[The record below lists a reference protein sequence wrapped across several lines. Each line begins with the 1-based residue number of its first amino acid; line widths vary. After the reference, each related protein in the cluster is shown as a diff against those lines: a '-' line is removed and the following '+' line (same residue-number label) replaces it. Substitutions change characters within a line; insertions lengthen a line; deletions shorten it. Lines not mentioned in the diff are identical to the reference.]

1 MDSLARSSVFLVFVT
16 LLASCAIAPGFDAPD
31 VPGVT
36 IQPISSDLI
45 RSQQVDGKEL
55 EDQKKTQLM
64 AVKKNKNAYR
74 YHIGRG
80 DVLDIMVWEH
90 PEFSAGGGSG
100 DDSSSAGYI
109 VDKDGTIFF
118 PYVGTIKVA
127 GKTTSAV
134 RSMITQA
141 LEAAITKP
149 QVNVKVAD
157 FRSKKVYLAGEVEE
171 PGQKPITDVPMTVV
185 DAIGLAGGPTE
196 NADVVNVTL
205 TRGDNVSTIDLLAIH
220 KDGDVVRNVLLQDGD
235 ILHVPNSKERKVY
248 VIGEVLEPSSLL
260 MDKQTMTLT
269 EAINDV
275 GSVNP
280 FTSDP
285 GSIYV
290 IRGTPED
297 TQIYF
302 LDASTPAALV
312 LGDHFQLQPRDVVY
326 VDTSGVTRWNRVI
339 TQILPS
345 IRFLQPPSVFG
356 GS

>member
-1 MDSLARSSVFLVFVT
+1 MDSLVRSSVFLIFVT
-16 LLASCAIAPGFDAPD
+16 LLASCAIAPGFNTPD

-45 RSQQVDGKEL
+45 RAQQAEDTTS
-55 EDQKKTQLM
+55 EDQNKAQSR
-64 AVKKNKNAYR
+64 AVKNTKSAYR

-80 DVLDIMVWEH
+80 DVLDVIVWDH

-100 DDSSSAGYI
+100 DGPGSAGYI

-118 PYVGTIKVA
+118 PYIGTIKVA

-134 RSMITQA
+134 RDLITQK
-141 LEAAITKP
+141 LRAAITKP
-149 QVNVKVAD
+149 QVNVKVAS
-157 FRSKKVYLAGEVEE
+157 FRSKKVYLAGEVRE

-185 DAIGLAGGPTE
+185 DAMSLAGGPTE
-196 NADVVNVTL
+196 NADVVNMTL
-205 TRGDNVSTIDLLAIH
+205 TRGDQVSTIDLLAIN
-220 KDGDVVRNVLLQDGD
+220 KDGDVVRNILLQDGD
-235 ILHVPNSKERKVY
+235 ILHVPNKKERKVY
-248 VIGEVLEPSSLL
+248 VIGEVLEPASLF

-269 EAINDV
+269 EAINDA

-290 IRGTPED
+290 IRGTLDD

-302 LDASTPAALV
+302 LNASNPAALI

-326 VDTSGVTRWNRVI
+326 VDTAGVTRWNRVI
-339 TQILPS
+339 SQILPS
-345 IRFLQPPSVFG
+345 IQFLRPPSVFG
-356 GS
+356 T

>member
-1 MDSLARSSVFLVFVT
+1 
-16 LLASCAIAPGFDAPD
+16 
-31 VPGVT
+31 
-36 IQPISSDLI
+36 
-45 RSQQVDGKEL
+45 
-55 EDQKKTQLM
+55 
-64 AVKKNKNAYR
+64 
-74 YHIGRG
+74 
-80 DVLDIMVWEH
+80 
-90 PEFSAGGGSG
+90 
-100 DDSSSAGYI
+100 
-109 VDKDGTIFF
+109 
-118 PYVGTIKVA
+118 
-127 GKTTSAV
+127 
-134 RSMITQA
+134 
-141 LEAAITKP
+141 
-149 QVNVKVAD
+149 
-157 FRSKKVYLAGEVEE
+157 LAGEVEE